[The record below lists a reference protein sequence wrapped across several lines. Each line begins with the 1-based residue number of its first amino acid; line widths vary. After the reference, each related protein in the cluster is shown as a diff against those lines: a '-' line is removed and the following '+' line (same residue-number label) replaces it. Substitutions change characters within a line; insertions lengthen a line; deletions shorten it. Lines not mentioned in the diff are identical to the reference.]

1 MVSKSINFTC
11 LLLFTHLS
19 SAPKAARLDLSLY
32 RFASEIYQPHLPTS
46 RSVVQ
51 LLVYKSIY
59 PSSQHL
65 DIAAIYSSN
74 TLHSTFHLNYTH
86 PNTINMFTTAILLF
100 TSLLPT
106 LITAADVP
114 KSRTV
119 NPNLN
124 AALRMAATNFD
135 RQALLPADT
144 DWYFDFDSSPNW
156 DSASGAV
163 INADAASFPALTG
176 LGSSIA
182 LLKLAPCGMLPPH
195 LHPRATNLVTAITGN
210 TTSYM
215 IGENGVK
222 TRKVDLIPMRVTI
235 FPQGSLHT
243 MQNNGMS
250 PPFLPVPAIY
260 YRTGDVAPS
269 LRL

>member
-1 MVSKSINFTC
+1 
-11 LLLFTHLS
+11 
-19 SAPKAARLDLSLY
+19 
-32 RFASEIYQPHLPTS
+32 
-46 RSVVQ
+46 
-51 LLVYKSIY
+51 
-59 PSSQHL
+59 
-65 DIAAIYSSN
+65 
-74 TLHSTFHLNYTH
+74 
-86 PNTINMFTTAILLF
+86 MFTTAILLL

-106 LITAADVP
+106 LITATDMP
-114 KSRTV
+114 KYRTV
-119 NPNLN
+119 NPELN

-144 DWYFDFDSSPNW
+144 DWYYDFDSNPNYDSPN
-156 DSASGAV
+156 GAV

-176 LGSSIA
+176 MGSSIA

-243 MQNNGMS
+243 MQNNGMFDSFLLLLSTTQSGMRRSASKYTRPFTRSLITHFRISHFTNHAHRLRTRS
-250 PPFLPVPAIY
+250 PPQ
-260 YRTGDVAPS
+260 RTQQ
-269 LRL
+269 